1 MAKEGLL
8 NEANWI
14 HAAPPLT
21 KAGLELRQRLYAS
34 KDKALKSSTNLYV
47 SKTRLQ
53 IRNLPRREFFE
64 AELKELMKVVAEE
77 WSHTLSKEEKREAY
91 RNKKLIS
98 HTKIM
103 RDEQKTDSVTG
114 ESLPSGQAFVEF
126 TNADLALFGV
136 RYLNNMEIVPKKG
149 LIVDFSMED
158 QRALFKR
165 KEKIERWRKIAQE
178 KKNEMKSEADDLR
191 EKD

>member
-8 NEANWI
+8 NEANWL
-14 HAAPPLT
+14 HQEPALNKAA
-21 KAGLELRQRLYAS
+21 LELRQRLFVT
-34 KDKALKSSTNLYV
+34 KDKALKASTNLYV

-64 AELKELMKVVAEE
+64 PELKELMKVAAEE
-77 WSHTLSKEEKREAY
+77 WSQTLSKEDKQKLF
-91 RNKKLIS
+91 RNKKHIV

-103 RDEQKTDSVTG
+103 RDEQKTDTATG
-114 ESLPSGQAFVEF
+114 EALPSGQAFVEF
-126 TNADLALFGV
+126 TSDKLALFAV
-136 RYLNNMEIVPKKG
+136 HYLNNMEIVSGKG

-165 KEKIERWRKIAQE
+165 KEKIERWRKIA
-178 KKNEMKSEADDLR
+178 
-191 EKD
+191 

>member
-1 MAKEGLL
+1 M
-8 NEANWI
+8 
-14 HAAPPLT
+14 
-21 KAGLELRQRLYAS
+21 
-34 KDKALKSSTNLYV
+34 
-47 SKTRLQ
+47 RLQ
-53 IRNLPRREFFE
+53 IRYLPRREFFE
-64 AELKELMKVVAEE
+64 AELKELMKVVAGE
-77 WSHTLSKEEKREAY
+77 WSHTLSKEEKQQLY
-91 RNKKLIS
+91 RNKKVIS

-103 RDEQKTDSVTG
+103 RDEQKTDSLTG

-126 TNADLALFGV
+126 TDADLALFAV

-178 KKNEMKSEADDLR
+178 KKNEA
-191 EKD
+191 